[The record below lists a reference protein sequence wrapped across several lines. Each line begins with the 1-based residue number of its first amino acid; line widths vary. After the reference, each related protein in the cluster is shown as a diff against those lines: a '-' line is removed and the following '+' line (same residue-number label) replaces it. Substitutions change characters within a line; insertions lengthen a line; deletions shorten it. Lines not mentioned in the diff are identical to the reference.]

1 MAETTG
7 GRKLQNNLIGLEP
20 RQFDAYVDAIQTSG
34 GLIAKMSPDVEALVW
49 TDYARPDLLEATL
62 EDNQQL
68 RFVQLPFA
76 GVDAFSKIISR
87 YPQITFTS
95 AKRSYSEPV
104 AEHALLLCMALG
116 RIIPERVR
124 AKSWGKK
131 HADSLFDAEVL
142 IVGGGGIA
150 QQLVKLLAP
159 MRSRVTVIRK
169 RPAEPFDNSEYSKVA
184 GFDALDKNLAKAE
197 FVIIACALTQ
207 ETRFLFN
214 EERFRVMRKDAY
226 LVNVARGEIV
236 NQEDLVLAL
245 NSGEIAACATD
256 VTYPEPLPDD
266 SEMWGV
272 ENLLIT
278 PHTADTMPIVTKL
291 FALRLKENVT
301 AWLSGAEPVGIV
313 DPSLGY

>member
-1 MAETTG
+1 
-7 GRKLQNNLIGLEP
+7 LQNNLIGLEP

-34 GLIAKMSPDVEALVW
+34 GLIAKMGPDVEALVW
-49 TDYARPDLLEATL
+49 TDYARPDLLEAML
-62 EDNQQL
+62 EENPQL

-76 GVDAFSKIISR
+76 GVDAFSKIIVSH
-87 YPQITFTS
+87 PQITFTS

-104 AEHALLLCMALG
+104 AEHALMLCMALG

-131 HADSLFDAEVL
+131 HADSVFDAEVV

-150 QQLVKLLAP
+150 QQLVDLLAP
-159 MRSRVTVIRK
+159 MRSLVTVIRK
-169 RPAEPFDNSEYSKVA
+169 RPGEPFDNSQHSRVA
-184 GFDALDKNLAKAE
+184 GFDELDESLSRAQ
-197 FVIIACALTQ
+197 FVILACALTP

-214 EERFRVMRKDAY
+214 AERFKLMRKDAY

-236 NQEDLVLAL
+236 NQEDLVQAL
-245 NSGEIAACATD
+245 KSGEIAACATD

-266 SEMWGV
+266 HEMWGV

-278 PHTADTMPIVTKL
+278 PHTADTMPIVTRL
-291 FALRLKENVT
+291 FALRLEENVT
-301 AWLSGAEPVGIV
+301 AWLTGGEPVGIV
-313 DPSLGY
+313 DPGLGY